1 MKKKMTN
8 CLLLILVSIMFL
20 VFAVGS
26 GSDVTTSNSGGTA
39 STADLTTYK
48 LNDDIYV
55 KSDSGEYRVKFT
67 KIYETKERNE
77 FSEKTANRVVI
88 IEYEYENISKENDLL
103 ISEMN
108 FKLYDKENNQLESY
122 PVSTKYGNS
131 ISKGRKATASE
142 AFALNSD
149 SNYIELEFYDNYFNN
164 KPNCKVAFE
173 W

>member
-67 KIYETKERNE
+67 KIYETNERNE
-77 FSEKTANRVVI
+77 FSEKTANRVII
-88 IEYEYENISKENDLL
+88 IEYEYENISKENDLF

-108 FKLYDKENNQLESY
+108 FKLYDKDNNQLETY
-122 PVSTKYGNS
+122 PASTKYGDS
-131 ISKGRKATASE
+131 VSKGRKTTASE

-164 KPNCKVAFE
+164 KPDCKVAFE